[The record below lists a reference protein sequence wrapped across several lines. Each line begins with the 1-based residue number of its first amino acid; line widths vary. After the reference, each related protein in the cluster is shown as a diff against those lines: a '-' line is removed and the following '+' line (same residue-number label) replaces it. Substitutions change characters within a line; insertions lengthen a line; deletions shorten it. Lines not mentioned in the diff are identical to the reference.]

1 MTTTRTETHINAPR
15 PRVFK
20 ALIDPKAVVNWM
32 VPDGMTSQI
41 HEFEAQE
48 GGKFR
53 ISLTYDDPGSPGKT
67 TSHTDTYHG
76 NFVAL
81 VPDERVIQLM
91 EFETDD
97 PAMQG
102 KMTVTFK
109 LSDAG
114 DGTTVEA
121 LHEGVPEG
129 VKPEDNEL
137 GWRMSLGK
145 LAKLLEGTES

>member
-1 MTTTRTETHINAPR
+1 MATTRTETHIKAPR

-20 ALIDPKAVVNWM
+20 ALLDPSAVVNWM
-32 VPDGMTSQI
+32 VPDGMTSEI
-41 HEFEAQE
+41 HEFDPRE

-53 ISLTYDDPGSPGKT
+53 ISLTYDDPGSAGKT
-67 TSHTDTYHG
+67 STHTDTYHG

-81 VPDERVIQLM
+81 VPDERVIELM

-109 LSDAG
+109 LSDAE

-137 GWRMSLGK
+137 GWRMSMGK
-145 LAKLLEGTES
+145 LARVLEGSP

>member
-1 MTTTRTETHINAPR
+1 MATTRIETHINAPR

-20 ALIDPKAVVNWM
+20 ALLDPNAVVNWM
-32 VPDGMTSQI
+32 VPDGMTSEI

-53 ISLTYDDPGSPGKT
+53 ISLTYEDPGNSGKT
-67 TSHTDTYHG
+67 TAHTDTYHG

-81 VPDERVIQLM
+81 VPDERVIELM

-114 DGTTVEA
+114 RGTNVEA

-137 GWRMSLGK
+137 GWRMSMGK
-145 LAKLLEGTES
+145 LASMLEGSA

>member
-1 MTTTRTETHINAPR
+1 
-15 PRVFK
+15 
-20 ALIDPKAVVNWM
+20 
-32 VPDGMTSQI
+32 MTSEI

-53 ISLTYDDPGSPGKT
+53 ISLTYDDAQSLGKT
-67 TSHTDTYHG
+67 AAHTDRYHG

-81 VPDERVIQLM
+81 VPDERIIQLM
-91 EFETDD
+91 EFETED
-97 PAMQG
+97 PTMQG

-109 LSDAG
+109 LFDAE
-114 DGTTVEA
+114 DGTLLEA
-121 LHEGVPEG
+121 LHEGVPAG

-145 LAKLLEGTES
+145 LAALVEGRDP

>member
-1 MTTTRTETHINAPR
+1 MTTTRIETQIGAPR
-15 PRVFK
+15 PQVFK
-20 ALIDPKAVVNWM
+20 ALIDPSAVVNWM
-32 VPDGMTSQI
+32 VPDGMTSEI

-53 ISLTYDDPGSPGKT
+53 ISLTYDDAHSSGKT
-67 TSHTDTYHG
+67 AAHTDTYHG
-76 NFVAL
+76 TFVAL

-109 LSDAG
+109 LSDA
-114 DGTTVEA
+114 DGGTRIEA
-121 LHEGVPEG
+121 VHEGVPSG

-137 GWRMSLGK
+137 GWRMSMGK
-145 LAKLLEGTES
+145 LANLLERGV